1 MNVEALFDAIKRGD
15 TAGARSLVD
24 QDPAL
29 LESADAEGISAVL
42 LAVYHGQKEILH
54 DLLARNPRLTIFEA
68 SAAGQSERVRE
79 WVSRDPGLAL
89 TYSPDGYTALGLA
102 SFFGHLEIVTLLLGR
117 GADVN
122 VVSRNDMAVRPLHS
136 AAAGRHLA
144 VAQVLLAH
152 GADVHAKSHGGWT
165 ALHSAADHGQIE
177 FIRLLIEHGAR
188 PDGRNEDGL
197 SPLDLARRG
206 AHSEVADL
214 LARRGG

>member
-1 MNVEALFDAIKRGD
+1 VNLEALFEAIKQGD
-15 TAGARSLVD
+15 AAAVRSLVD

-29 LESADAEGISAVL
+29 LESSDAQGVSAVL
-42 LAVYHGQKEILH
+42 QAVYYGRKEILH
-54 DLLARNPRLTIFEA
+54 ELLARNPRLSVFEA
-68 SAAGQSERVRE
+68 SAAGQAERVRE
-79 WVSRDPGLAL
+79 WVSKDPGLAF
-89 TYSPDGYTALGLA
+89 TYSQDGYTALGLA

-117 GADVN
+117 GAEVN

-177 FIRLLIEHGAR
+177 FIRTLLEHGAR
-188 PDGRNEDGL
+188 PDVRNDEGL

>member
-1 MNVEALFDAIKRGD
+1 MNVEALFEAIKRGD
-15 TAGARSLVD
+15 TAGVRSLVD

-42 LAVYHGQKEILH
+42 LAVYHGQKEILN
-54 DLLARNPRLTIFEA
+54 DLLTRNPKLTIFEA
-68 SAAGQSERVRE
+68 AAAGQSERVRE
-79 WVSRDPGLAL
+79 RVSRDPGSAL

-102 SFFGHLEIVTLLLGR
+102 SFFGHLEIVTLLLGL
-117 GADVN
+117 GAEVN

-177 FIRLLIEHGAR
+177 FIRLLLEHGAR
-188 PDGRNEDGL
+188 PDVRNNEGL

>member
-1 MNVEALFDAIKRGD
+1 VNGEALFEAIKQGD
-15 TAGARSLVD
+15 PAAVRSLID
-24 QDPAL
+24 QDPSL
-29 LESADAEGISAVL
+29 LNANDAEGISPVL
-42 LAVYHGQKEILH
+42 LAVYHGRKDILH
-54 DLLARNPRLTIFEA
+54 DLLARSPRLTIFEA

-79 WVSRDPGLAL
+79 WVSKDPGLAH
-89 TYSPDGYTALGLA
+89 TYSQDGYTALGLA
-102 SFFGHLEIVTLLLGR
+102 AFFGHLEIVTLLLGL
-117 GADVN
+117 GAEVN
-122 VVSRNDMAVRPLHS
+122 AVSRNAMVVRPLHS

-177 FIRLLIEHGAR
+177 FIRILLEHGAL
-188 PDGRNEDGL
+188 PDVRNDDGL

>member
-1 MNVEALFDAIKRGD
+1 MTLEVLFEAIKQGD
-15 TAGARSLVD
+15 AAAVRSLVD

-29 LESADAEGISAVL
+29 LEASDTQGISAVL
-42 LAVYHGQKEILH
+42 LAVYYGRKEILH
-54 DLLARNPRLTIFEA
+54 DLLARNPRLSVFEA

-79 WVSRDPGLAL
+79 WVSKDPGLAL
-89 TYSPDGYTALGLA
+89 AYSQDGYTALGLA
-102 SFFGHLEIVTLLLGR
+102 SFFGHLEIVNLLLGR
-117 GADVN
+117 GAEVN

-177 FIRLLIEHGAR
+177 FIRTLLEHGAR
-188 PDGRNEDGL
+188 PDVRNDEGL